1 MGDDSLTLEV
11 LKQIRDELKGVRVE
25 IGEVR
30 DETRA
35 VRTDLGSRIDRSN
48 ERLDRM
54 AHEQIRLATAIVGL
68 EGRMGDVVAELR
80 EVRTELKSNGAEL
93 VKLNARIDNVLTGAV
108 GATVKDTA
116 ARVDKLEERMSAV
129 ERR

>member
-68 EGRMGDVVAELR
+68 EAGQRDIVG
-80 EVRTELKSNGAEL
+80 EL
-93 VKLNARIDNVLTGAV
+93 VKLNARVENVISGPIS
-108 GATVKDTA
+108 ATVRDTA
-116 ARVDKLEERMSAV
+116 ARVDALEKKIG
-129 ERR
+129 